1 MMKTRSQPRHRPAPP
16 PPDQAEQRRRR
27 RARLTVVYDGAFNL
41 STEIEDICT
50 PLAKRIA
57 SGANPNAF
65 AGLVDDLSDA
75 VAGLV
80 SIAVGWCT
88 EADAM
93 RRCAHLSGYDKERGV
108 RTLCDL
114 AKRPKVPAITDAS
127 LETGR
132 WAGRLAR
139 MADPYTDSLAALLA
153 WSYPPDHPTLRG
165 APSRSERLEAAL
177 REVDAAALAVQ
188 RRLDWIDSQP
198 PPRPRPERDPLAEL
212 AKLGVSAP

>member
-1 MMKTRSQPRHRPAPP
+1 MMKSRSQRHRPAP

-41 STEIEDICT
+41 SAEIEDICT
-50 PLAKRIA
+50 PLAQRIA
-57 SGANPNAF
+57 ASTNPQAF

-75 VAGLV
+75 VAALV
-80 SIAVGWCT
+80 SLAVGWCA

-93 RRCAHLSGYDKERGV
+93 RRCAHLRGYDKERGI

-114 AKRPKVPAITDAS
+114 TKRPTVPAITEAG
-127 LETGR
+127 LGTGR

-139 MADPYTDSLAALLA
+139 IADPYTDSLAALLA
-153 WSYPPDHPTLRG
+153 WSYPPDHHALRG

-177 REVDAAALAVQ
+177 REVDTAAMAIQ

-198 PPRPRPERDPLAEL
+198 TPRPRPERDPLAEL